1 MIFKKCTILILAF
14 LLLVSNSGLALN
26 VHYCGKKIASVS
38 LKLNQKPNDLEK
50 GCCGII
56 EKKTCCCDDKI
67 VQLQENSDKFQKE
80 ISQIEFS
87 KICFIETNKLVNYKT
102 ITNFKTQKSK
112 TLYSFNDHIPP
123 IFKLNC
129 QLVFYA

>member
-1 MIFKKCTILILAF
+1 MNFKKCATLFLAF
-14 LLLVSNSGLALN
+14 LMLVSNSGLAFN
-26 VHYCGKKIASVS
+26 VHYCGEKIASIS
-38 LKLNQKPNDLEK
+38 LKLNQKSVDLEK
-50 GCCGII
+50 GCCGIV
-56 EKKTCCCDDKI
+56 EKKSSCCDDKI

-87 KICFIETNKLVNYKT
+87 KIYFIESNKLINYKT
-102 ITNFKTQKSK
+102 LNNFKTDK
-112 TLYSFNDHIPP
+112 TKFSYSFNDHLPP

>member
-1 MIFKKCTILILAF
+1 MIFKQCTTLILTF

-26 VHYCGKKIASVS
+26 VHYCGEKIASVS
-38 LKLNQKPNDLEK
+38 LKLNQKPNDLER

-56 EKKTCCCDDKI
+56 EKKTSCCDDKI

-80 ISQIEFS
+80 ISQLEFS
-87 KICFIETNKLVNYKT
+87 EMFLIDSYKT
-102 ITNFKTQKSK
+102 IISKNTKTFSIVK
-112 TLYSFNDHIPP
+112 TIISYSFNDHLPP